1 MLDTSFLRTMSDV
14 KFCGYL
20 LARKLNESISTDR
33 LAKDR
38 QQLLLIIG
46 HVTKL

>member
-1 MLDTSFLRTMSDV
+1 MSDV

-20 LARKLNESISTDR
+20 LTRELNESISADW
-33 LAKDR
+33 LFKDR